1 MIACAIAVAV
11 AARSTT
17 RAQQRIRDE
26 TEAFYSAYV
35 MKSKHH
41 NRATDPKG
49 GIWRKDG
56 TFSRLGKATVP
67 IGGVYEVYHNDCNKY
82 ARGRCA

>member
-1 MIACAIAVAV
+1 MITCAIAFAL

-17 RAQQRIRDE
+17 PAQQRIRDE
-26 TEAFYSAYV
+26 AEAFYSAYA
-35 MKSKHH
+35 MKPKRF
-41 NRATDPKG
+41 NCTTVPKG
-49 GIWRKDG
+49 GIRRKDG

-67 IGGVYEVYHNDCNKY
+67 IGGVYEVYYNDCNTH